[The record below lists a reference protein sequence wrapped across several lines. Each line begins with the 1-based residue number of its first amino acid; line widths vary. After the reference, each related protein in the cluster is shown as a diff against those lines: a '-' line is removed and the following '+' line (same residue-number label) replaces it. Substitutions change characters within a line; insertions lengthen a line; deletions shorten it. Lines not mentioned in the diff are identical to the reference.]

1 MSHEDLQAYL
11 AQHYPDTD
19 NKLLAEELGITENRL
34 RKLASRYGIKKSD
47 GYKQEL
53 HKKLMQAKEEKYLDN
68 LPGIEPNPYE
78 LNIIVGSLIGDG
90 CLGFAPRSRQAFYR
104 EHFAPSQRDYRV
116 WKAGQLER
124 LGFKITRD
132 NHLRSPSLPALTRLY
147 HAFYLDNRKCL
158 TTENI
163 KLLTHPVG
171 LACLFMDDGSLV
183 INYSRKK
190 DGFYIFP
197 RLTFYTFAF
206 TAEENDLLRRHL
218 EKTFGLALRLKP
230 FPYGHGYGLDSG
242 RQDTIQKLISLIKPY
257 ARMIPSKAKRLDIT
271 QRLLA
276 KDAELRRRFGEE
288 CRNTTIAFI

>member
-1 MSHEDLQAYL
+1 MSNEDLQAYL

-19 NKLLAEELGITENRL
+19 NKLLAEKLGITENKL

-47 GYKQEL
+47 SYKKEL
-53 HKKLMQAKEEKYLDN
+53 HKKLMQAKEEKYLNN
-68 LPGIEPNPYE
+68 LPDLELNSYE
-78 LNIIVGSLIGDG
+78 LNIIVGSLMGDG
-90 CLGFAPRSRQAFYR
+90 CLSFAPRSRQAFYR

-116 WKAGQLER
+116 WKARQLKG
-124 LGFKITRD
+124 LGFKISKD
-132 NHLRSPSLPALTRLY
+132 NHLRSPSLPVLTRLY
-147 HAFYLDNRKCL
+147 NIFYINNRKCL
-158 TTENI
+158 TPENI

-206 TAEENDLLRRHL
+206 TAQENDLLRQHL
-218 EKTFGLALRLKP
+218 EKIFGLTLRLKP

-242 RQDTIQKLISLIKPY
+242 RQATIKQLIALIKPY
-257 ARMIPSKAKRLDIT
+257 TDMIPSKAKRLDIT
-271 QRLLA
+271 RRLLA
-276 KDAELRRRFGEE
+276 KDAELRRRFGAN
-288 CRNTTIAFI
+288 CQNTIADFD